1 MTFTETAIAGA
12 YIINAQP
19 FSDGR
24 GWFTRTYCKTEF
36 AQIGHTEEWVQ
47 INHSFTKEIG
57 SVRGMHFQY
66 QPHAEIKMVRC
77 IAGKVYDVMVDLR
90 EGSPSFLKWVGVELS
105 AENRQ
110 TLYMPKG
117 VAHGF
122 QVLQEN
128 SELVYNHSSAYEP
141 QSEGAIL
148 YNDTTVGIK
157 WPLPVSNISKKD
169 LSYEPL
175 DKNFKGIKI

>member
-12 YIINAQP
+12 YIIDAQP
-19 FSDGR
+19 FSDDR
-24 GWFTRTYCKTEF
+24 GWFMRTYCKAEF

-47 INHSFTKEIG
+47 MNHSFTKEPG

-66 QPHAEIKMVRC
+66 PPCAEIKMVRC
-77 IAGKVYDVMVDLR
+77 IAGKVYDVIVDLR
-90 EGSPSFLKWVGVELS
+90 EGSPSFLKWAGVELS

-110 TLYMPKG
+110 SLYIPKG

-128 SELVYNHSSAYEP
+128 SELLYNHSSAYEP

-148 YNDTTVGIK
+148 YNDTMVGIV
-157 WPLPVSNISKKD
+157 WPLPVSNISNKD
-169 LSYEPL
+169 LGYKPL

>member
-12 YIINAQP
+12 YIVDAQP
-19 FSDGR
+19 FSDDR
-24 GWFTRTYCKTEF
+24 GWFTRTYCKAEF

-47 INHSFTKEIG
+47 MNHSFTKEPG

-66 QPHAEIKMVRC
+66 SPHAEIKMVRC
-77 IAGKVYDVMVDLR
+77 IAGKVYDVIVDLR
-90 EGSPSFLKWVGVELS
+90 ENSPSFLKWVGVELS
-105 AENRQ
+105 AKNRRSI
-110 TLYMPKG
+110 YIPKG

-122 QVLQEN
+122 QVLQQN
-128 SELVYNHSSAYEP
+128 SELLYNHSNAYEP

-148 YNDTTVGIK
+148 YNDVMVGIE

-169 LSYEPL
+169 LNYKPL